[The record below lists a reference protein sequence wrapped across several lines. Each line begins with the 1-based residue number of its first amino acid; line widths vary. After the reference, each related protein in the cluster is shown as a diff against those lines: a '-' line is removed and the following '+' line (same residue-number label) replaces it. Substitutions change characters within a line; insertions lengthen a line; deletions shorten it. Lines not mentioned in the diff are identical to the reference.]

1 MIISFFV
8 YVICEIGACPILQE
22 IMRNVTTDND
32 FLQLKQNFFISPYFS
47 QFHVIE
53 VFSTGVPSLCASKAN
68 QHLLSHSLRY
78 SSK

>member
-32 FLQLKQNFFISPYFS
+32 FPQLKLLHISVLHFID
-47 QFHVIE
+47 
-53 VFSTGVPSLCASKAN
+53 VFST
-68 QHLLSHSLRY
+68 
-78 SSK
+78 